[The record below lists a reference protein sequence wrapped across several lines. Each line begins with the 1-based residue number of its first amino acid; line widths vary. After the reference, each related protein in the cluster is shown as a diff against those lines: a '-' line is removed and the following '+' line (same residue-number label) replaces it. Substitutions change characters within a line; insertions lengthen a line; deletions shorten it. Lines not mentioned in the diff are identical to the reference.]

1 MPALSFSEFD
11 NSKVLPLDKTTSTGG
26 NTAQFESKQ
35 AGGKSK
41 KNKKSAKKPKS
52 AKKRTAKRSRKSAK
66 TSFLAKL
73 KFW

>member
-1 MPALSFSEFD
+1 MPALSFSEIG
-11 NSKVLPLDKTTSTGG
+11 NSNVLPLDKTTSTGG
-26 NTAQFESKQ
+26 NIAQFESKQ

-41 KNKKSAKKPKS
+41 KNKKSAKKS

-66 TSFLAKL
+66 KSFLAKL

>member
-1 MPALSFSEFD
+1 MPALSFSEIG
-11 NSKVLPLDKTTSTGG
+11 NSNVLPLDKPTSTGG
-26 NTAQFESKQ
+26 NIAQFESKQ
-35 AGGKSK
+35 SGGKSK

-66 TSFLAKL
+66 KSFLAKL

>member
-1 MPALSFSEFD
+1 MPALSFSEIG
-11 NSKVLPLDKTTSTGG
+11 NSNVLPLDKPTSTGG
-26 NTAQFESKQ
+26 NIAQFESKQ

-52 AKKRTAKRSRKSAK
+52 AKKRTAKRSRKSVK
-66 TSFLAKL
+66 KSFLAKL

>member
-11 NSKVLPLDKTTSTGG
+11 HSKVLPLDKTTSTGG

-41 KNKKSAKKPKS
+41 KNKKSTKKS

-66 TSFLAKL
+66 KSFLAKL